1 MEKKIFVLCGPGG
14 VGKSEIAKAVAEKMG
29 LKFVTAYTTRDRR
42 KEETNRDYNFV
53 SKDEFLSFVQE
64 GEMAEYSLFCGDYY
78 GRKRA
83 DFENALSCANM
94 CLTII
99 DPISIKDIKNLG
111 YFKDK
116 KVIIIFI
123 DADDC
128 KLKERLTKR
137 REKEEILVRKLKNA
151 KSERENKQ
159 FCDFVVQNNDFDECI
174 SEICKIIEQS

>member
-14 VGKSEIAKAVAEKMG
+14 VGKSKVAKAVAEKMG

-42 KEETNRDYNFV
+42 KEETSSDYNFV
-53 SKDEFLSFVQE
+53 TKNDFLNFVKN

-78 GRKRA
+78 GRKMV
-83 DFENALSCANM
+83 DFDSALSCANA

-99 DPISIKDIKNLG
+99 DPISIKNIKNLE
-111 YFKDK
+111 FFVDK
-116 KVIIIFI
+116 KVVIIFI
-123 DADDC
+123 DADDD

-137 REKEEILVRKLKNA
+137 HEKEEILDRKLKNA
-151 KSERENKQ
+151 NKERKSKQ

-174 SEICKIIEQS
+174 SEICKIISQF